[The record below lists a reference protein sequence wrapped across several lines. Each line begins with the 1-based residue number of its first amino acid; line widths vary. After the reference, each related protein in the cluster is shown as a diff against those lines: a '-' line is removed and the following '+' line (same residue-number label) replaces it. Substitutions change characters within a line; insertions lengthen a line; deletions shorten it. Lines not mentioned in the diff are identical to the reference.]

1 MLILKI
7 TGLALLAAGFL
18 LGIFSFI
25 SAKRTDFFTEIA
37 ELRRIRET
45 GYIKEHKEERRE
57 DVYRRDPAE
66 ERSRIMS
73 RRAKRVLERMGEE
86 EPSAE
91 KPKGIAK
98 GTSLLE
104 EVPPAPPMEAKKISA
119 PAVSLKDNSSDDIP
133 SALAGLGTDILPSEE
148 TAPLID
154 ASGTD
159 ILPSRDEEG
168 TAILGDEEGTAV
180 LDAEEGTA
188 VLSDQEGTAVLKD
201 EEGTAV
207 LEEGTAVLDSE
218 GTAVLEEEGKAVLED
233 ADEEGTA
240 RLERS

>member
-25 SAKRTDFFTEIA
+25 SAKRTDLFTEIA

-119 PAVSLKDNSSDDIP
+119 PAVPIKESRP
-133 SALAGLGTDILPSEE
+133 EGTDILPSESA
-148 TAPLID
+148 APLAD
-154 ASGTD
+154 SSGTD

-168 TAILGDEEGTAV
+168 TAVLGDEEGTAV
-180 LDAEEGTA
+180 LDSEEGTA
-188 VLSDQEGTAVLKD
+188 VLID

-207 LEEGTAVLDSE
+207 LEEEGAAVLDSE
-218 GTAVLEEEGKAVLED
+218 GTAVLEEEGTAVLED
-233 ADEEGTA
+233 EDEEGTA